1 LVSPDHEVTLGA
13 DEVAVGGSLG
23 SQLLLWEYATAVAGR
38 LLGVNP
44 FDQPDVE
51 AAKAAARGLLD
62 ERPEAMLPDF
72 TDGAVQVRG
81 SGLAMGSSLDDALR
95 DLLGKLGPDGYLS
108 VQTYLDRFGQA
119 ELERIRP
126 LLAEATGRP
135 VTFGWGPR
143 FLHSTG
149 QFHKGGPATG
159 VYLQLTGEA
168 AADVPIPGRPFSFG
182 ELIDA
187 QAAGDANVL
196 REAGRPVLRLHLADR
211 AAGLRQ
217 VIDAVSRLAGK

>member
-1 LVSPDHEVTLGA
+1 
-13 DEVAVGGSLG
+13 
-23 SQLLLWEYATAVAGR
+23 VAGR
-38 LLGVNP
+38 LLGINP

-51 AAKAAARGLLD
+51 AAKTAARGLLE
-62 ERPEAMLPDF
+62 ERPEAVLPDF

-95 DLLGKLGPDGYLS
+95 DLLGKLGLDGYLS
-108 VQTYLDRFGQA
+108 VQAYLDRFGQA
-119 ELERIRP
+119 ELERTRP

>member
-1 LVSPDHEVTLGA
+1 
-13 DEVAVGGSLG
+13 
-23 SQLLLWEYATAVAGR
+23 
-38 LLGVNP
+38 
-44 FDQPDVE
+44 
-51 AAKAAARGLLD
+51 
-62 ERPEAMLPDF
+62 M
-72 TDGAVQVRG
+72 
-81 SGLAMGSSLDDALR
+81 
-95 DLLGKLGPDGYLS
+95 
-108 VQTYLDRFGQA
+108 
-119 ELERIRP
+119 
-126 LLAEATGRP
+126 
-135 VTFGWGPR
+135 TFGWGPR

-182 ELIDA
+182 ELIAA